1 MGEMTHLVLGNMRHL
16 ILQVFSVCLQFRP
29 SPDNGQGNGA
39 VFLSGYHTTI
49 QGESFIA
56 VPISSCRPLWVTVR
70 IWESL
75 SVMVSLNSNIII

>member
-1 MGEMTHLVLGNMRHL
+1 MTHLVLGNMRHL
-16 ILQVFSVCLQFRP
+16 ILQVFSVCPQFRP

-56 VPISSCRPLWVTVR
+56 VPISSCRPLGLVR

-75 SVMVSLNSNIII
+75 SVIKLKQ